1 MQKII
6 TLTTDFGYKDYY
18 VAVLKGKLYSN
29 INACN
34 VIDISHG
41 VKDYHIEEA
50 GFVLASSYSHFP
62 KGTIHIVSVSA
73 FISEDTP
80 VICMQY
86 DGHYFIATD
95 NGVLGV
101 ILGNESFDEVV
112 CFNADHNMTVNDA
125 FVYCAYQINEGR
137 QLLDIGKKM
146 DTICKLNIWSDL
158 LTIEEN
164 KIVGKI
170 IYEDTYGN
178 LISNIPQD
186 VFEAQKKDRKFVIRI
201 KDRSIS
207 KINKYFA
214 EVKPSDNFMR
224 HERAGDFV
232 ALFNDLKLLTLGIVF
247 SKPNEPGGSP
257 KTLINLRVSD
267 TISIEFAE

>member
-1 MQKII
+1 MQQII

-18 VAVLKGKLYSN
+18 VSVLKGKLYSN
-29 INACN
+29 VNNCN

-41 VKDYHIEEA
+41 VNDYHIEEA
-50 GFVLASSYSHFP
+50 GFVLVSSYSHFP

-73 FISEDTP
+73 FISVDTP
-80 VICMQY
+80 VICMEY

-101 ILGNESFDEVV
+101 VVGNNHFTDLVRFE
-112 CFNADHNMTVNDA
+112 ADPLMSVNDA
-125 FVYCAYQINEGR
+125 FVYCAYQLSEGK
-137 QLLDIGKKM
+137 LLKKIGRKM
-146 DTICKLNIWSDL
+146 KSIHKLNTWADSLVVED
-158 LTIEEN
+158 N
-164 KIVGKI
+164 KIIGKI

-178 LISNIPQD
+178 LICNIPRNL
-186 VFEAQKKDRKFVIRI
+186 FESVKNDRKFVIRV

-214 EVKPSDNFMR
+214 EVKPSDNPMR
-224 HERAGDFV
+224 YERAGDFV
-232 ALFNDLKLLTLGIVF
+232 ALFNDLNLLTLAIVF

-257 KTLINLRVSD
+257 KSLINLRVSD
-267 TISIEFAE
+267 TVSIEFTS